1 MPSERSPL
9 ARQLR
14 VLMLVV
20 CLVQLADGSELSD
33 KLILDLA
40 DGEYR
45 VREKAQSDLLAQARQ
60 QPEASKDKLFQIA
73 QTSQDPEI
81 RERCLGVLRQL
92 LTDQYMSEGQGFVG
106 IGRMDKT
113 VELAGRLEP
122 CHGVLV
128 TSVRSG
134 TPAERA
140 GIQLNDLIIAL
151 NKSGWKEVTASET
164 FANQVAAMKPGT
176 KISLSILRDEKVIDL
191 DVVLVRRPAGLFNE
205 LLFMPGQAFDPEK
218 AENDAMAA
226 YFRDWFSQRITR
238 K

>member
-1 MPSERSPL
+1 MHIELRPYLRLLGVKVLFGSLVPL
-9 ARQLR
+9 AG
-14 VLMLVV
+14 
-20 CLVQLADGSELSD
+20 ASELSE
-33 KLILDLA
+33 KLVLDLA

-45 VREKAQSDLLAQARQ
+45 VREKAQSELLAQARQ
-60 QPEASKDKLFQIA
+60 RPELSKDELFQIA

-81 RERCLGVLRQL
+81 RQRCLGILRQL

-106 IGRMDKT
+106 IGRFDKT
-113 VELAGRLEP
+113 VELAGRVEP

-140 GIQLNDLIIAL
+140 GIQVNDLIVAL
-151 NKSGWKEVTASET
+151 NGSGWKEEAASET

-176 KISLSILRDEKVIDL
+176 KITLSILRDDKTIDL
-191 DVVLVRRPAGLFNE
+191 EVFLVRRPAGLFNE
-205 LLFMPGQAFDPEK
+205 FIPGQAFDPEK
-218 AENDAMAA
+218 AENDALAA
-226 YFRDWFSQRITR
+226 YFRDWFSQRIVR